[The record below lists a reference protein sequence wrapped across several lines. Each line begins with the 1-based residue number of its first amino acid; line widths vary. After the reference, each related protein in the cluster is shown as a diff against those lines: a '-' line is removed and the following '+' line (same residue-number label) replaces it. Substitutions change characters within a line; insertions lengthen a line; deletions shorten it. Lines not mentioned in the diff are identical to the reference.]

1 MRAQQFLETRP
12 RGVITIIKDKGP
24 RASIQLI
31 ASRQNEGRCLLEE
44 DNEEEEEEENNSISN
59 KSVTRVLIL
68 SLLPIMIFC

>member
-12 RGVITIIKDKGP
+12 QGVITIIKDKRP
-24 RASIQLI
+24 RASIQLF

-68 SLLPIMIFC
+68 SLLSIMIFC